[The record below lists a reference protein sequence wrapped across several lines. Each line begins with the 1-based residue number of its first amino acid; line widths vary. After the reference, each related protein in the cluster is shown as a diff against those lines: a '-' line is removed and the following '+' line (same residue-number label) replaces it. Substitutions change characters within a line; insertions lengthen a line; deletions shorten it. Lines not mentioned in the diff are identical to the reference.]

1 MWVLG
6 DIERLLLL
14 LAQGFL
20 KGLAESYLCCR
31 LCKVLPRSV
40 LHQSDVSDH
49 SLSSSTPSLFPF
61 TLASSLIKYFMFKL
75 ILMFASK
82 RSQTHRQYYMCSR
95 LFQMLLPLPHFF
107 PLVSL

>member
-20 KGLAESYLCCR
+20 KGLAESFLCCR
-31 LCKVLPRSV
+31 LCKVLPGSV

-49 SLSSSTPSLFPF
+49 SVFLNSFPISF
-61 TLASSLIKYFMFKL
+61 HTSIFSNK
-75 ILMFASK
+75 IL
-82 RSQTHRQYYMCSR
+82 H
-95 LFQMLLPLPHFF
+95 
-107 PLVSL
+107 V